1 MENINENT
9 SILDNT
15 VNKRCIFIKEN
26 GEQCNSIPMKNSAFC
41 YFHNPEMEAERLE
54 SKRNGGKKKV
64 IVVSENVN
72 SKLLNNLPFK
82 LRNAKQISKFYEL
95 LINETLAGNLDLRV
109 STGLSYIL
117 SGLLKSLELSEME
130 ERIINIEKL
139 LNERIK
145 ENE

>member
-9 SILDNT
+9 SIPDNSM
-15 VNKRCIFIKEN
+15 NKRCKFVKKS
-26 GEQCNSIPMKNSAFC
+26 GEICNAIQMKNSDFC
-41 YFHNPEMEAERLE
+41 YFHSPETEEER
-54 SKRNGGKKKV
+54 KQNIRNGGKKKV

-82 LRNAKQISKFYEL
+82 LRNAKQVSRFYEL
-95 LINETLAGNLDLRV
+95 LINETLAGNLDLRY
-109 STGLSYIL
+109 STGISYIL